1 MQPGHR
7 RVATNRSALVYK
19 EKTRCYFCQYGVIAA
34 TGPKPAGKPS
44 GRGNPGA
51 RNRSMQA
58 GNPDPDGRVVTRV
71 WADQEAGMDII
82 KIRFAA
88 EFEELSSDIE
98 RTIEDMFRSLNPVFS
113 LTERCWKP
121 SMDMNET
128 PEQIIILAEVA
139 GVDKDDLEVEISS
152 KAVRIRAMRPARNW
166 GADATY
172 RLAEIQYG
180 RFERVLF
187 LPAPIDPEIVSAAYT
202 NGMLEIRLAKLPLE
216 AVRNVPVTEA

>member
-1 MQPGHR
+1 
-7 RVATNRSALVYK
+7 
-19 EKTRCYFCQYGVIAA
+19 
-34 TGPKPAGKPS
+34 
-44 GRGNPGA
+44 
-51 RNRSMQA
+51 MQA
-58 GNPDPDGRVVTRV
+58 CNPDPGGRVFIRGG
-71 WADQEAGMDII
+71 ADQEAGMDII

-88 EFEELSSDIE
+88 EFEDLSSDIE
-98 RTIEDMFRSLNPVFS
+98 RTVEDMFRSINPVFS
-113 LTERCWKP
+113 LAERCWKP

-152 KAVRIRAMRPARNW
+152 KAVRIRAMRPARSW

>member
-1 MQPGHR
+1 M
-7 RVATNRSALVYK
+7 
-19 EKTRCYFCQYGVIAA
+19 IAK
-34 TGPKPAGKPS
+34 GPRPAGKPS
-44 GRGNPGA
+44 GRFDA
-51 RNRSMQA
+51 DAENRQYRPDTRIRA
-58 GNPDPDGRVVTRV
+58 GGRPAGGG
-71 WADQEAGMDII
+71 ADQEAGMDVI

-88 EFEELSSDIE
+88 EFEDLSSDVE
-98 RTIEDMFRSLNPVFS
+98 RTIEDMFRSLNPVFR
-113 LTERCWKP
+113 LAERSWKP

-166 GADATY
+166 GGDATY

-202 NGMLEIRLAKLPLE
+202 NGMLEIRLAKLQLE
-216 AVRNVPVTEA
+216 AVRHVPVADA

>member
-1 MQPGHR
+1 
-7 RVATNRSALVYK
+7 L
-19 EKTRCYFCQYGVIAA
+19 
-34 TGPKPAGKPS
+34 
-44 GRGNPGA
+44 NPGA
-51 RNRSMQA
+51 GGRIRA
-58 GNPDPDGRVVTRV
+58 G
-71 WADQEAGMDII
+71 ADQEAGMDII

-88 EFEELSSDIE
+88 DFEDLSTDIE
-98 RTIEDMFRSLNPVFS
+98 RTITDMFRSLSPVFS
-113 LTERCWKP
+113 LAERSWKP

-152 KAVRIRAMRPARNW
+152 KAVRIRAMRPARNC
-166 GADATY
+166 GPDATY

-202 NGMLEIRLAKLPLE
+202 NGMLEIRLAKLPCDAL
-216 AVRNVPVTEA
+216 RSVPVTDA